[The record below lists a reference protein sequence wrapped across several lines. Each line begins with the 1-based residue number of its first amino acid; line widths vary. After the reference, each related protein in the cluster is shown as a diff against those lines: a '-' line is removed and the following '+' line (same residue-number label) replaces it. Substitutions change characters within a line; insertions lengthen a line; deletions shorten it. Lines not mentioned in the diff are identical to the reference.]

1 MWRFLLIGWRWPTLL
16 ALLILTGLLLATFF
30 TARGNGLV
38 GGHYVLPAPNGAA
51 ATALPTAALPS
62 GVYLLRLTAL
72 DGRAGPGTA
81 ARAAAVH
88 SISSPRHQTG
98 RSRRYAAAPQPA
110 GRQLAH
116 PRGRAGP
123 QQFIPGNKIR
133 LDKRLAVT

>member
-72 DGRAGPGTA
+72 DGRAGPWDSCPRSGGTFNKQPA
-81 ARAAAVH
+81 ASNGSEPAVRVGSAACRSCRPAAVY
-88 SISSPRHQTG
+88 SWQ
-98 RSRRYAAAPQPA
+98 
-110 GRQLAH
+110 
-116 PRGRAGP
+116 
-123 QQFIPGNKIR
+123 
-133 LDKRLAVT
+133 